1 MGAHQKPLLV
11 CCYRTRYDNRILL
24 SSNSIGEFVYYIG
37 KTLELMGIACL
48 GAALLF
54 VFTNPLDY
62 SESKLMGIE
71 MGLLT
76 LGILIF
82 FVGRLIE
89 KRS

>member
-11 CCYRTRYDNRILL
+11 RCYRAWDNNRALF
-24 SSNSIGEFVYYIG
+24 SSNSIGAFVYYIG

-82 FVGRLIE
+82 FVGRVIE

>member
-1 MGAHQKPLLV
+1 MP
-11 CCYRTRYDNRILL
+11 L
-24 SSNSIGEFVYYIG
+24 SSNSIGETVYYIG

-48 GAALLF
+48 GAALIL
-54 VFTNPLDY
+54 VFTNPFNY

-71 MGLLT
+71 MGFLA

>member
-1 MGAHQKPLLV
+1 M
-11 CCYRTRYDNRILL
+11 
-24 SSNSIGEFVYYIG
+24 YYIG

-48 GAALLF
+48 GAALFFAF
-54 VFTNPLDY
+54 VNPFDY
-62 SESKLMGIE
+62 SESKVMGVE

-89 KRS
+89 KRQ

>member
-1 MGAHQKPLLV
+1 
-11 CCYRTRYDNRILL
+11 
-24 SSNSIGEFVYYIG
+24 
-37 KTLELMGIACL
+37 MGIACL

-89 KRS
+89 KRQ

>member
-1 MGAHQKPLLV
+1 MGAHQKPLLIRY
-11 CCYRTRYDNRILL
+11 YRTRYDNRVLL
-24 SSNSIGEFVYYIG
+24 FSNGIGEFVYYIG